1 MGAEHMSRRVFVKSA
16 MAGAAGSVMP
26 QIATRAGGLLHRSID
41 ANPTSL
47 SLADAAQ
54 LVRHKKIS
62 PVELTQACLSRIE
75 KFNPRLNAFI
85 TVSAEAALAAAASAE
100 AEINRDAC
108 AVILS
113 PIQV

>member
-16 MAGAAGSVMP
+16 IGRSRRKRE
-26 QIATRAGGLLHRSID
+26 ATNRDFAPGGVLHRSID

-62 PVELTQACLSRIE
+62 PVGVDAGLS
-75 KFNPRLNAFI
+75 K
-85 TVSAEAALAAAASAE
+85 AALRSLTSASTH
-100 AEINRDAC
+100 
-108 AVILS
+108 S
-113 PIQV
+113 

>member
-1 MGAEHMSRRVFVKSA
+1 MRAILARHPHPGVVMGAEHMSRRVFVKSA
-16 MAGAAGSVMP
+16 LAGAAGSVMP
-26 QIATRAGGLLHRSID
+26 QIATRAGGADGVLHRSID

-85 TVSAEAALAAAASAE
+85 TVSAESALAAA
-100 AEINRDAC
+100 RR
-108 AVILS
+108 
-113 PIQV
+113 P